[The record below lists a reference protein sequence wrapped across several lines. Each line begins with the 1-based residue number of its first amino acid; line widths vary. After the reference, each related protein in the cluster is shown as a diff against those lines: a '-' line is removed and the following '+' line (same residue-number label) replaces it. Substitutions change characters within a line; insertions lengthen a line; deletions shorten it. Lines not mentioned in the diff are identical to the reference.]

1 MLAPYKNKF
10 RVSQQYKGTA
20 HDGLDI
26 VGVDSKNVYSTVDGV
41 VEKAG
46 WENALNHKQGFG
58 LYVRIKQNGSVD
70 KYYFGH
76 LSKICVKAGDK
87 VSVGTLLGVEG
98 STGRST
104 GSHCHYC
111 VRGNGSRSQIRDI
124 CAISGIP
131 NAIGT
136 YESDLGKNVKPN
148 VIYRV
153 RTNGKW
159 LPSVTNLEDYA
170 GINGRAI
177 TDIAIKVTSGTV
189 KYRVH
194 IKGGCWLPYVTGFNI
209 YDGNNGYAGNGKPI
223 DAIEVIYEGDKTA
236 YYRVS
241 PVGKNY
247 FDWQRDN
254 QVGGGLDGYA
264 GLFGKT
270 IDKVQI
276 EIK

>member
-1 MLAPYKNKF
+1 
-10 RVSQQYKGTA
+10 
-20 HDGLDI
+20 LDI
-26 VGVDSKNVYSTVDGV
+26 GIDKVKKRGHNDSVSSELTKGEMEM
-41 VEKAG
+41 EKKRIG
-46 WENALNHKQGFG
+46 IIGFG
-58 LYVRIKQNGSVD
+58 LRMG
-70 KYYFGH
+70 
-76 LSKICVKAGDK
+76 
-87 VSVGTLLGVEG
+87 
-98 STGRST
+98 
-104 GSHCHYC
+104 
-111 VRGNGSRSQIRDI
+111 
-124 CAISGIP
+124 
-131 NAIGT
+131 
-136 YESDLGKNVKPN
+136 N
-148 VIYRV
+148 VIQREFEFFPELDVVAITDINQEPVKERITRELHTLDLNKIHFYTDAVEMLDNEDLDGVFVATRCDLHKQFAV
-153 RTNGKW
+153 EVLKRNIPLCLEK
-159 LPSVTNLEDYA
+159 PVVTNLEDYA